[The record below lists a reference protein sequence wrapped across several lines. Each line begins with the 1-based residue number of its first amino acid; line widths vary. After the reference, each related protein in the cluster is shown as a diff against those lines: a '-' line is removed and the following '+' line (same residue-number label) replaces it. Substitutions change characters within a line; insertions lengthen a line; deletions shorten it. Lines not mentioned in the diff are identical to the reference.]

1 MKFFERR
8 RLVNSLFVA
17 SALLNLGM
25 LVYLSYSGGLRR
37 VFMRMDLLDISPERA
52 GFQENAE
59 AYFRKLPNRPGEV
72 IFAGDSLVASGPWP
86 EFYSAIHTRG
96 IGGETTSGLL
106 KRLDEITEDRPRKV
120 VLLIGAN
127 DLAAAVTPAR
137 VIANYRTILE
147 RIRAESPTTEAIV
160 IGVLPVNRTIS
171 DGLTYTNTEV
181 QEVNRRL
188 KGLVAEFPRAR
199 FEDVTDLLTD
209 EVGNLRPEYT
219 YDGLHLKIEGYL
231 ALRERLEG
239 PVLEGDP
246 GQPPKESTR
255 Q

>member
-1 MKFFERR
+1 MKFLERR
-8 RLVNSLFVA
+8 RLVNSLFVT
-17 SALLNLGM
+17 SALLNIVMLG
-25 LVYLSYSGGLRR
+25 YLSYSGGLRR
-37 VFMRMDLLDISPERA
+37 VFMRMDLFDISPGRA
-52 GFQENAE
+52 PFQEDAE
-59 AYFRKLPNRPGEV
+59 ARFRMLPSRPGEV
-72 IFAGDSLVASGPWP
+72 VFAGDSLIASGPWP

-137 VIANYRTILE
+137 VIANYRAILE
-147 RIRAESPTTEAIV
+147 RIRAESPATEAVV
-160 IGVLPVNRTIS
+160 ISVLPVNRTIP
-171 DGLTYTNTEV
+171 GGPNYTNSRV

-188 KGLVAEFPRAR
+188 KDLVAEFPKAR
-199 FEDVTDLLTD
+199 FVDVTDLLTD
-209 EVGNLRPEYT
+209 AAGNLRPEYT
-219 YDGLHLKIEGYL
+219 FDGLHLRTEGYL

-239 PVLEGDP
+239 PVLEGDQD
-246 GQPPKESTR
+246 QPPKESTS